1 MKSNSQLRRE
11 ARKNLSGLTA
21 DGHPLNG
28 NYPESAWGTF
38 VIMTF
43 LYMIISNIAQ
53 TPLTVGDYIIKLDSV
68 SGLAAPL
75 YGIGLILVLLI
86 LPLGWG
92 YTVSFLN
99 HRRGIRTD
107 IDQLF
112 AGYKQFGRIF
122 VAYLLYT
129 IYTFL
134 WTLLLIIPGIVKSL
148 SYALMPYILADN
160 PEMSGEQA
168 ICRSMAMMQGNKF
181 RLFLLLLSFIWWA
194 ILAILTCGIGF
205 LWLYPY
211 MAATMAAFYE
221 DVKADFEAKYAVG
234 EA

>member
-21 DGHPLNG
+21 EGQPLSG

-38 VIMTF
+38 VVMTF
-43 LYMIISNIAQ
+43 LYMLISSVAQ
-53 TPLTVGDYIIKLDSV
+53 TPSSVADYLKELDSAFLLAGPLNFI
-68 SGLAAPL
+68 GL
-75 YGIGLILVLLI
+75 GLILLT
-86 LPLGWG
+86 LPLGYG
-92 YTVSFLN
+92 YAVSFLN
-99 HRRGIRTD
+99 HRRGTRTD

-122 VAYLLYT
+122 VAQLLNN
-129 IYTFL
+129 IYCFL
-134 WTLLLIIPGIVKSL
+134 WSLLLIIPGIVKWF

-181 RLFLLLLSFIWWA
+181 RLFLLWLSFIGWA

-205 LWLYPY
+205 LWLSPY
-211 MAATMAAFYE
+211 VSATMAAFYE
-221 DVKADFEAKYAVG
+221 DVKADFEEEYAEC